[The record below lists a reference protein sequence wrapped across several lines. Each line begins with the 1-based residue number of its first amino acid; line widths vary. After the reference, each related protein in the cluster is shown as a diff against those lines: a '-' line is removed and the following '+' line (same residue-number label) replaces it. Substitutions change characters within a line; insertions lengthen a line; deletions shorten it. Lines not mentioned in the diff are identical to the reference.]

1 VAQLGAGEGNV
12 RCDLEVVQAL
22 GQTVSGQ
29 LAAPTSTPPV
39 TFHGWLE
46 LLRALETALAQ
57 QAEQRSRTRLTSRQT
72 ELARRPRDG
81 VRARA
86 GPKTR
91 GDARSTSIL
100 AKARPPRRGVTSR
113 TRPAHHRQDATL
125 VDGLPLL

>member
-46 LLRALETALAQ
+46 LLRALERALAQ
-57 QAEQRSRTRLTSRQT
+57 QVPSNGQE
-72 ELARRPRDG
+72 
-81 VRARA
+81 
-86 GPKTR
+86 
-91 GDARSTSIL
+91 
-100 AKARPPRRGVTSR
+100 
-113 TRPAHHRQDATL
+113 PA
-125 VDGLPLL
+125 